1 MNQYTPE
8 FFESINK
15 IEQLAKDRY
24 GNDFAH
30 ALWGSAQCFLTD
42 ENLKVMENVFGRK
55 EI

>member
-42 ENLKVMENVFGRK
+42 ENLKIMEKVFAK
-55 EI
+55 QV